1 MRGRVGRG
9 MRVDEVDHRI
19 LVLNWVRRRG
29 IVEKEEGGET
39 QKKMS
44 KRRAIVEGKHGTHHK
59 VFLIWGA
66 HVVKERS
73 TNMYL
78 KYGWKEVTTLGHYEG
93 DFHFK

>member
-1 MRGRVGRG
+1 
-9 MRVDEVDHRI
+9 
-19 LVLNWVRRRG
+19 
-29 IVEKEEGGET
+29 
-39 QKKMS
+39 MS

-78 KYGWKEVTTLGHYEG
+78 KYGWKEVTALGHCEG